1 MPWLAG
7 EEARWAESGCR
18 HQESEAQTK
27 ILRLVVYCLDTT
39 VCYMPLLISTF
50 KVLFGTQIWRARS
63 MTSNSYN
70 RPLIYFLNRATVM
83 EVSENRDMLI

>member
-1 MPWLAG
+1 M
-7 EEARWAESGCR
+7 
-18 HQESEAQTK
+18 
-27 ILRLVVYCLDTT
+27 
-39 VCYMPLLISTF
+39 
-50 KVLFGTQIWRARS
+50 LFGAQIWRARS